1 MSTATAP
8 DPLTTVD
15 TDLFLRLWD
24 QERLTPP
31 LARHLLKLTWSDADR
46 ARMAELAERNRE
58 GTITAAELRELDEF
72 VRVGAVLS
80 ILQSRARKLLKNSS
94 RSRNGRG

>member
-1 MSTATAP
+1 MSTAAAP